1 MKTKE
6 AADVLFQMAMEKN
19 IYTSEQKD
27 ALWLAISLLNDRTVS
42 EGIRYGKF

>member
-6 AADVLFQMAMEKN
+6 AAEVLFQMAMQKN
-19 IYTSEQKD
+19 TFSSEQKD
-27 ALWLAISLLNDRTVS
+27 ALWLAISLLNDRTIS